1 MHPNSLREAV
11 AQQGQPAGQA
21 PAAGAAGADASGRM
35 PAGAGAVAGSAPA
48 AAPTSNARTSQG
60 TLLLSEI
67 RDGMVIMKD
76 GTFRAVVAC
85 QSINFDLM
93 SENERSGVE
102 YSYQNFLNSLGFQ
115 VQILV
120 RSQKIDIGPYLDKL
134 AAIRR
139 NQDNMLLNVLMD
151 DYMDFIDIIAR
162 DANIMDKSFFVVIPY
177 STLEG
182 EVSGMKEYVKQ
193 SKGLFGSMFGSD
205 PAPLVKID
213 RPTYERATAEIIKRV
228 SLIIDGLRAIGVPA
242 VQLGTKELGTL
253 YYNFNNPDIAVRE
266 PLVDWTKYTHMYSSK
281 APTAAKEAAGAS
293 GVAGVPEGG
302 Q

>member
-1 MHPNSLREAV
+1 MKMASSPTA
-11 AQQGQPAGQA
+11 AQPA
-21 PAAGAAGADASGRM
+21 
-35 PAGAGAVAGSAPA
+35 AGAVAGSAPA
-48 AAPTSNARTSQG
+48 PKMENAKTAQG

-76 GTFRAVVAC
+76 GTFRAVVAA

-93 SENERSGVE
+93 SEQERSGVE
-102 YSYQNFLNSLGFQ
+102 YSYQNFLNSLNFQ
-115 VQILV
+115 IQILI
-120 RSQKIDIGPYLDKL
+120 RSQKIDIGPYLEKL
-134 AAIRR
+134 SAIRK

-151 DYMDFIDIIAR
+151 DYMDFIEIIAR

-177 STLEG
+177 SSVEG
-182 EVSGMKEYVKQ
+182 EVSGMREYVKQ
-193 SKGLFGSMFGSD
+193 SKGLFSGLLGSE
-205 PAPLVKID
+205 PAAVTHID

-253 YYNFNNPDIAVRE
+253 YYNFNNPDTAVRE

-281 APTAAKEAAGAS
+281 APTSSQEQTQ
-293 GVAGVPEGG
+293 GVRNG
-302 Q
+302 